1 MEHAMKVLERVVGK
15 RTREIVD
22 IDLMQFG
29 LMKGMGTTYAIW
41 IVRQIQE
48 KMLE

>member
-1 MEHAMKVLERVVGK
+1 MEYAMKVLERVMDR

-29 LMKGMGTTYAIW
+29 LLKGMGTTYAIW
-41 IVRQIQE
+41 IVRQIQQ
-48 KMLE
+48 KS